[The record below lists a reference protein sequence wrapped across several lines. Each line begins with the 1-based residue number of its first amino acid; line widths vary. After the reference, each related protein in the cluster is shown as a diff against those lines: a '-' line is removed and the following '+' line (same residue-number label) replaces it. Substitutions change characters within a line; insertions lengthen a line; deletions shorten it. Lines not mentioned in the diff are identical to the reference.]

1 MSQWSL
7 KRWALCAALALGLS
21 GCVPAALII
30 GATAGGAVLYDKR
43 TVKGMMHDHKATRR
57 LQLTLSQDPELKKR
71 AKIHV
76 SVYNGIALI
85 VGQVESQE
93 LKMRASEDAR
103 QIPGIKRIY
112 NELQVT
118 GDIGKIH
125 GVNDAWIL
133 SKVKVEMMAKSG
145 LQSSNMSVVVNDGT
159 VYLLGSV
166 SHKQANLAA
175 DVARRVAGV
184 KKVVKVFEY
193 E

>member
-1 MSQWSL
+1 MIHWSP
-7 KRWALCAALALGLS
+7 KRWALCAVLAVSLS

-43 TVKGMMHDHKATRR
+43 SMKGMMGDHKATRR
-57 LQLTLSQDPELKKR
+57 LQLTLSSDQELKKH

-76 SVYNGIALI
+76 SVYNGIALL
-85 VGQVESQE
+85 VGQVETHE

-103 QIPGIKRIY
+103 QIPGVKRIY

-118 GDIGKIH
+118 GEVGKMH

-133 SKVKVEMMAKSG
+133 SKVKVEMMTKSG
-145 LQSSNMSVVVNDGT
+145 LQSSNMSVVVNDGV
-159 VYLLGSV
+159 VYLMGSV
-166 SHKQANLAA
+166 SHKQASLAA
-175 DVARRVAGV
+175 GVARRIAGV